1 MPKAELIGGLQAQD
15 WNQALRALALTMADD
30 TPNVTVIDEVP
41 WPVEQ
46 DREFEGALQT
56 VWDRHLSSKPVL
68 FLLVG
73 SDVSVME
80 GLLSYGRPF
89 FSRAARL
96 TARPLNLADVQA
108 MTDSSVGEA
117 VDAHLPTRASRRSR
131 SHGGNERASAANPLS
146 PAGGRRLSLLGEF
159 PEASPAR
166 AVLEAVGSGER
177 MFSAIAAR
185 PRRSRPGTCLL
196 SPAPHVSWSHAAG
209 SSTFRL

>member
-1 MPKAELIGGLQAQD
+1 
-15 WNQALRALALTMADD
+15 MADD

-146 PAGGRRLSLLGEF
+146 PLLVAGDCPSWASSPKRHPPGPYWKRSAVGNGCSAQSRPGHDALVPGHACCPRHPTCRGLTRRGHRRSASNRPLGGRRISYGLALTSL
-159 PEASPAR
+159 PS
-166 AVLEAVGSGER
+166 
-177 MFSAIAAR
+177 
-185 PRRSRPGTCLL
+185 
-196 SPAPHVSWSHAAG
+196 
-209 SSTFRL
+209 